1 MGQNKLIK
9 MINMKSVIKI
19 EYILSLLVILLS
31 GSMLFVGY
39 TVGLYIVTFI
49 FLLFI
54 LLRRPVFSKIE
65 FTIFIT
71 NTLISISVLII
82 NFIFSTSNEFKN
94 YFTLISFVVLSQI
107 IYIISLN
114 FKQRLSFYLNQVL
127 KHIVMFS
134 LIGFVLIQFLPASE
148 LKIGNSNFVV
158 WSVFNF
164 FFFDSSINILGLTVL
179 RNQFFFWEPGV
190 LSVFANIFLFFSLF
204 EFKNRKNAIFASLSI
219 VSTFS
224 TTGIFLLCL
233 QLYSYLRINKLGLKI
248 KSLMT
253 ILIVCTSILF
263 ITNLMEKKKISDSKV
278 ISSLGMRKLDLY
290 SGFMVAVNNPFFGV
304 GINKKA
310 FIKERDKYLPKKFYD
325 KRTLIK
331 NRGNSNSLIQIFYG
345 FGLIIALFILYFF
358 YNQEIINKHKKLFY
372 LIILICISSEPL
384 WVTPFFLIL
393 LFSGMRK
400 HIRKFNII

>member
-1 MGQNKLIK
+1 
-9 MINMKSVIKI
+9 MKSVIKI
-19 EYILSLLVILLS
+19 EYILSLLVILFS

-39 TVGLYIVTFI
+39 RVGLYIVTFV

-65 FTIFIT
+65 FRIFIT

-94 YFTLISFVVLSQI
+94 YFTLISFVVLSQL
-107 IYIISLN
+107 IYLFSLN
-114 FKQRLSFYLNQVL
+114 FKRSLSFYLNHVL
-127 KHIVMFS
+127 KHIVIFS

-148 LKIGNSNFVV
+148 VKIGNSNFVV

-164 FFFDSSINILGLTVL
+164 FFFDSSVNILGLEIL

-190 LSVFANIFLFFSLF
+190 LSVFSNIFLFLSLF

-233 QLYSYLRINKLGLKI
+233 QLYSYLRINKLEVKV
-248 KSLMT
+248 KSFLT
-253 ILIVCTSILF
+253 ILMVFTSILF
-263 ITNLMEKKKISDSKV
+263 ISNLMEKKKINDSIV

-290 SGFMVAVNNPFFGV
+290 SGFMVALNNPFFGV
-304 GINKKA
+304 GLNKKA
-310 FIKERDKYLPKKFYD
+310 FIEERDKFLPKEFYAT
-325 KRTLIK
+325 RSLIE
-331 NRGNSNSLIQIFYG
+331 NRGNTNSFLQILYG
-345 FGLIIALFILYFF
+345 FGLIIGLLILYFF
-358 YNQEIINKHKKLFY
+358 YNQEIVKKHKKLFY

-400 HIRKFNII
+400 YIRKFNIIYM